1 MKKIILLAILIST
14 TVFYLNKER
23 PDWFLI
29 LLTHIPIVNTEINID
44 FNDEIEGL
52 TEENIHSKFD
62 DLFLVCANE
71 PSDLGDRVCWTYISK
86 FNGMDAEIIAFFFDQ
101 EKYRNLRVSFP
112 NDEHSDL
119 LSYLNTNFKLKAV
132 SKGSK
137 KKFGQD
143 LGVWFS
149 KTGTLSAYKEKP
161 KQGTL
166 NLLLWSN
173 IKNYSKYHP
182 KGV

>member
-14 TVFYLNKER
+14 AVFYLNKER

-29 LLTHIPIVNTEINID
+29 ALTHIPIFNTEVNID
-44 FNDEIEGL
+44 FNHDKDGL
-52 TEENIHSKFD
+52 SEENIHAKFD
-62 DLFLVCANE
+62 HLFLVCANE
-71 PSDLGDRVCWTYISK
+71 PSDLGDRVCWTYISRS
-86 FNGMDAEIIAFFFDQ
+86 NGIDAEIIAFFFDQ

-112 NDEHSDL
+112 DDEHSDL
-119 LSYLNTNFKLKAV
+119 LSYLNTNFKVKTV

-137 KKFGQD
+137 EKFGQD
-143 LGVWFS
+143 LGVWFCE
-149 KTGTLSAYKEKP
+149 TGTLSAYKENP
-161 KQGTL
+161 KQGSL

-173 IKNYSKYHP
+173 IENYSKHHL